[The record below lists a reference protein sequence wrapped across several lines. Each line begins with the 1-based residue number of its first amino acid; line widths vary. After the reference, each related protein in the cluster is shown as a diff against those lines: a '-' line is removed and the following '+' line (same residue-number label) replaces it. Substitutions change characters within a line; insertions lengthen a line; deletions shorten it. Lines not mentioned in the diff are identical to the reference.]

1 MLGQPTH
8 PQGFAC
14 LMQAILGE
22 AVPLAQ
28 PDESRVA
35 FLLLGTWDGAG
46 LLPGGIGS
54 HLPQASLS
62 FRKHRVVELP
72 PCLRVSSQTCRLSLV
87 DGKGEFQQEG
97 RRLFALLLLLVF
109 LACLLLLAHT
119 FACRE
124 IFRGN

>member
-1 MLGQPTH
+1 MLGQPAH

-54 HLPQASLS
+54 HLPQAGMSL
-62 FRKHRVVELP
+62 RNDRVLELP
-72 PCLRVSSQTCRLSLV
+72 PCLQVSTHTFRLSAAY
-87 DGKGEFQQEG
+87 GKGKVPQQG
-97 RRLFALLLLLVF
+97 RPPV
-109 LACLLLLAHT
+109 
-119 FACRE
+119 
-124 IFRGN
+124 

>member
-14 LMQAILGE
+14 LMQTILRE

-35 FLLLGTWDGAG
+35 FLLLSTRDGAS

-54 HLPQASLS
+54 HLPQAGMS

-72 PCLRVSSQTCRLSLV
+72 PCLQVSTQTCRLS
-87 DGKGEFQQEG
+87 DAYGKGEFQQEG

-109 LACLLLLAHT
+109 QAILLLLAHT
-119 FACRE
+119 FAC
-124 IFRGN
+124 

>member
-1 MLGQPTH
+1 MLGQPAH

-54 HLPQASLS
+54 DLAQAGMAL
-62 FRKHRVVELP
+62 RKHRRVELP
-72 PCLRVSSQTCRLSLV
+72 PCLQVSTHTYRLS
-87 DGKGEFQQEG
+87 DPYAKRKFQQES
-97 RRLFALLLLLVF
+97 RLLF
-109 LACLLLLAHT
+109 
-119 FACRE
+119 
-124 IFRGN
+124 